1 MMNVFAT
8 GLLNNMNQIRFFML
22 LVSVI
27 LSGLGCTVAN
37 GQTLTEKIAKEDP
50 AQLVEQAREYGDIVR
65 GAILFHQG
73 NINCAKCHRPTAEE
87 QRIGPDLGRLEA
99 EVTNESLVES
109 ILYPSR
115 QIKKGYE
122 SIVVQTADGQVLTGT
137 KVSESET
144 EIVIREISDVDKLVT
159 IKKDDLDGIRAAKK
173 SSMPDKLV
181 DELKN
186 RQQFL
191 DLLRYVVDLRERAP
205 DAATTVNADGGR
217 RQPDEVV
224 HGLVLIQKFNCIA
237 CHATESLQSFP
248 VAAKL
253 APRLQWSSEHLNPD
267 YIKAFVQNPHA
278 IKPGSTMPDLMSQ
291 MDDAKRTAAAE
302 AITHYLISKT
312 QNEFQVPVVDSE
324 SASRGHALFHQV
336 GCVACHS
343 PRAATGD
350 EQPVSETTPLGNLSK
365 KYSLAGLTEF
375 LEDPLVVR
383 PSGHMP
389 NMVLSHREAVDLSN
403 FLLQVPAGAGA
414 TELAIQATDWSVD
427 DELVAKGKALFAE
440 QNCIKCHTDFMAGES
455 DMQAAVAPALAK
467 LNVQTGCL
475 SSKGGAWPVF
485 DLQDDERKSIQ
496 AALAQHPVTLN
507 DTQRIEGTLYA
518 YNCTACHS
526 RGDLGGVAVD
536 RNPHFQTTNLNLGD
550 QGRIPP
556 TLTGVGAK
564 LNRKWLRDVLVNRR
578 SIRPCMNTRMPQFG
592 EQNVGH
598 LLDLFEANDD
608 LAETRFAE
616 FEDQKAM
623 RKKGHELAGHKGLNC
638 VACHTYQYKTSDT
651 MPAVDLTEMTER
663 LKKDWF
669 YQYMLTP
676 QSFSPN
682 TVMPSF
688 WPGGKAIRPDIEGSP
703 EDQIEAL
710 WQYLIDGR
718 QARAPSGVVRE
729 PLEIVVAD
737 EARMLRRSYPGIGKR
752 GIGVGYPGNVNIA
765 FDAEQMRLAA
775 IWRGKFAEAG
785 GVWRGQG
792 SGKVRLL
799 GRPIEFAKG
808 PDLDSDEQPWIVDDT
823 RPPDHQFKGYT
834 LDQARQPTFRYTLD
848 SVNVQD
854 FCEPLELGGQVQ
866 LQRTVTMN
874 SSEQQTGLRFRI
886 ATASEIEES
895 DDVFTLDDKL
905 QIQIVSEQEV
915 KVVDDGEQKHLQL
928 QFDIAPNEP
937 QQLILRYLWGA
948 GGKQDQR

>member
-1 MMNVFAT
+1 
-8 GLLNNMNQIRFFML
+8 MNQIRSLGRPLVRFVSATL
-22 LVSVI
+22 LVFGCSVA
-27 LSGLGCTVAN
+27 S
-37 GQTLTEKIAKEDP
+37 GQTLTEKIGNEDP
-50 AQLVEQAREYGDIVR
+50 TQLVEQAHEYGDIVR

-73 NINCAKCHRPTAEE
+73 NINCAKCHRPTTEE

-99 EVTNESLVES
+99 DVTNESLVES

-115 QIKKGYE
+115 QIKEEYK
-122 SIVVQTADGQVLTGT
+122 SIIVLTVDGRMFTGT
-137 KVSESET
+137 RVSESET
-144 EIVIREISDVDKLVT
+144 EIVIRETADVDKLVT
-159 IKKDDLDGIRAAKK
+159 IKTDDVEEVRAGSK
-173 SSMPDKLV
+173 SSMPDNLV
-181 DELKN
+181 DQLKD

-205 DAATTVNADGGR
+205 DAATTVDADGGR
-217 RQPDEVV
+217 RNPEEVV
-224 HGLVLIQKFNCIA
+224 HGLVLIQKFNCVA
-237 CHATESLQSFP
+237 CHSTESLQSFP
-248 VAAKL
+248 VAAKS
-253 APRLQWSSEHLNPD
+253 APRLQWSGKHLNPD
-267 YIKAFVQNPHA
+267 YIKAFMQNPHA

-291 MDDAKRTAAAE
+291 MDEAERTAAAE
-302 AITHYLISKT
+302 AITHYLVSRAP
-312 QNEFQVPVVDSE
+312 NEFQVADVDSE

-343 PRAATGD
+343 PRATTGD
-350 EQPVSETTPLGNLSK
+350 EQSVSEATPLGDLSK
-365 KYSLAGLTEF
+365 KYSLTGLTNF

-389 NMVLSHREAVDLSN
+389 NMVLSHREAVDLSH
-403 FLLQVPAGAGA
+403 FLLQAS
-414 TELAIQATDWSVD
+414 ESAIQATDWSVD
-427 DELVAKGKALFAE
+427 NELVAKGKALFAQ
-440 QNCIKCHTDFMAGES
+440 QNCAKCHTEFMAGES
-455 DMQAAVAPALAK
+455 GVHATVAPALEK

-475 SSKGGAWPVF
+475 SSNESSNSSSEAAAWPVF

-578 SIRPCMNTRMPQFG
+578 SIRPYMNTRMPQFG
-592 EQNVGH
+592 EQNIGH

-623 RKKGHELAGHKGLNC
+623 REKGHLLAGHKGLNC

-669 YQYMLTP
+669 YQYMLQP

-729 PLEIVVAD
+729 PLEIVVTD

-808 PDLDSDEQPWIVDDT
+808 PDLDSEEQPWVVDDT

-834 LDQARQPTFRYTLD
+834 LDKARQPTFRYTFD
-848 SVNVQD
+848 SVGVED
-854 FCEPLELGGQVQ
+854 FFEPLELAGQVQ

-874 SSEQQTGLRFRI
+874 SSEQETGLRFRI

-895 DDVFTLDDKL
+895 ADVFTLDDKL
-905 QIQIVSEQEV
+905 QIQIVSKQEV
-915 KVVDDGEQKHLQL
+915 KIVDDGEQKHLQL

-948 GGKQDQR
+948 GGKQDQ